1 MLRLLSDPGADG
13 IQELYLLLDPAHEL
27 TMPPPCCGNVIA
39 VQVKR
44 SNSVGMLS
52 VTALLVEVV
61 LMARLS
67 ISLVVTASSVSHF
80 AEAARH
86 PDWLW
91 VTECVVS
98 QWCYRLQRILANTPT
113 AC

>member
-13 IQELYLLLDPAHEL
+13 IQELYLLLHPAHEL
-27 TMPPPCCGNVIA
+27 MMPLPCCANVIA
-39 VQVKR
+39 EHERR

-61 LMARLS
+61 LMAMLS
-67 ISLVVTASSVSHF
+67 ISLVVTAISVSHS
-80 AEAARH
+80 AEAARR

-91 VTECVVS
+91 VTECAVS
-98 QWCYRLQRILANTPT
+98 QCRYRLQRILANTLT